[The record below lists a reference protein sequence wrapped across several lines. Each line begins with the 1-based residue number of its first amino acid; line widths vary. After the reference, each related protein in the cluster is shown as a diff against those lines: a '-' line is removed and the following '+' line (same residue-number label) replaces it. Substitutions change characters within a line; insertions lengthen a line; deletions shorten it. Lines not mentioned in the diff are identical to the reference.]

1 MQKIISKKA
10 LYKNTLKFAVGE
22 EHNLEEIKQKLVDLG
37 YVRYDL
43 IDGRGQF
50 SIRGGILDISISDK
64 IGIRIEFWGD
74 EIDSIRYFDIDS
86 QLSYKEIDKVSIYPF
101 TEFIVDQLIDDEDRK
116 PKLFIIIGLI
126 LLVLIIIVIA
136 VSCSITTSKK
146 SSNTNLS
153 YLRINGGVLEPNFSN
168 SKTTYNVLT
177 QNEYVEILCDTES
190 TKSKV
195 TGCNQKVST
204 KLNDNYTINIH
215 AEDGTTKK
223 VFIKFNDGEKTITK
237 VSASVSIESNIKSGE
252 ETTSV
257 VELNAVVTPKD
268 VNYTYEWY
276 KDSKKLDFDS
286 QSIKLSSKLDSGD
299 YNVKIYNKDLELEAI
314 SEKFVV
320 KINDKTNKVNQN
332 SSNTTSTNKNNKYVL
347 AINNVSGNPSNWT
360 KSATLFVDVST
371 SNGLAAK
378 SYSFDGGKTYQ
389 SSNSKTFTSNQT
401 VKIVVKDIKG
411 NTTSKNV
418 TIKKIDNSNPSVK
431 LSSSNKTN
439 ISVVLNAITTPNI
452 IPSGYRY
459 EWYKNDIKIEGAT
472 SKSYKATESGTYK
485 VKVITGTGNVATS
498 NTYIFNRVVMH
509 CPMISVSSASGKQVA
524 PRTWFNEVVYVKIYP
539 FEDTMSYDL
548 YLNEAGVYDRVSNKY
563 NYMDTF
569 KNDASL
575 KIVNGGLRVVKLV
588 IRDNKG
594 NSLDCYS
601 EVYYLKK

>member
-1 MQKIISKKA
+1 MDK
-10 LYKNTLKFAVGE
+10 
-22 EHNLEEIKQKLVDLG
+22 
-37 YVRYDL
+37 YDEK
-43 IDGRGQF
+43 
-50 SIRGGILDISISDK
+50 DI
-64 IGIRIEFWGD
+64 
-74 EIDSIRYFDIDS
+74 Y
-86 QLSYKEIDKVSIYPF
+86 L
-101 TEFIVDQLIDDEDRK
+101 DDEDRK

-126 LLVLIIIVIA
+126 LLIVIIIVIA

-168 SKTTYNVLT
+168 SKTTYNILT

-276 KDSKKLDFDS
+276 KDSKNLDFDS
-286 QSIKLSSKLDSGD
+286 QSIKLSSKLDSGE

-320 KINDKTNKVNQN
+320 KINDKTNKANQN
-332 SSNTTSTNKNNKYVL
+332 SSNTTNTNKNNKYVL

-378 SYSFDGGKTYQ
+378 GYSFDGGKTYQ

-509 CPMISVSSASGKQVA
+509 CPMISVSSASGKRVA

-548 YLNEAGVYDRVSNKY
+548 YLNEAGVYNKVSNKY

-569 KNDASL
+569 KNNASL